1 MLSVADDYDITR
13 EEENTLLEVEDMN
26 IDNNNTS
33 RTSVRQKIVFDLND
47 DKCDNEDNDSN
58 DRVYGIRHKFTNERL
73 NHQDNRSKQTLI
85 PDSLDSV
92 LVSNKGFNNRINYNN
107 NNKGRNRRRFRRRLD
122 SSHEQKSRINRF
134 NDLREVIKN
143 NGRNNRQFNNE
154 LNLNN
159 LLTNN
164 SIQSLDL
171 AQNNLLNLV
180 LINIYFCYY
189 LHIYRFFNFLNFV

>member
-73 NHQDNRSKQTLI
+73 DHSDNRSKQTLI

-92 LVSNKGFNNRINYNN
+92 LVSNKGFNNRNNYNN
-107 NNKGRNRRRFRRRLD
+107 NNKRTNRRRFRRRLD
-122 SSHEQKSRINRF
+122 STQEPKSRMNRF
-134 NDLREVIKN
+134 NDLREVIRN

-180 LINIYFCYY
+180 LINIYYY
-189 LHIYRFFNFLNFV
+189 YIFIDYLIS

>member
-33 RTSVRQKIVFDLND
+33 HTSVRQKIVFDLND

-73 NHQDNRSKQTLI
+73 DHSDNRSKQTLI

-92 LVSNKGFNNRINYNN
+92 LVSNKGFDNRNKYN
-107 NNKGRNRRRFRRRLD
+107 NNKGRNRRRFKRRLD
-122 SSHEQKSRINRF
+122 STQEPKSRMNRF
-134 NDLREVIKN
+134 NDLREVIRN

-180 LINIYFCYY
+180 LINIYYY
-189 LHIYRFFNFLNFV
+189 YYIFIDYLIS

>member
-13 EEENTLLEVEDMN
+13 EEEITLLEVEDMN

-47 DKCDNEDNDSN
+47 DNCDNDDNDSN
-58 DRVYGIRHKFTNERL
+58 HRVYGIRHKFTNERL
-73 NHQDNRSKQTLI
+73 NHSDNRSKQTLI

-92 LVSNKGFNNRINYNN
+92 LVSNQRFSNRNS
-107 NNKGRNRRRFRRRLD
+107 NKARNRRRFRRRLD
-122 SSHEQKSRINRF
+122 SSQEPKSQINRF
-134 NDLREVIKN
+134 NDLREVIEN

-154 LNLNN
+154 LNL
-159 LLTNN
+159 NN

-180 LINIYFCYY
+180 LINIYFYYYIFIYY
-189 LHIYRFFNFLNFV
+189 LIS

>member
-1 MLSVADDYDITR
+1 MTMLSVADDYDITR

-73 NHQDNRSKQTLI
+73 DHSDNRSKQTLI

-92 LVSNKGFNNRINYNN
+92 LVSNKGFNNRNNYNN
-107 NNKGRNRRRFRRRLD
+107 NNKRTNRRRFRRRLD
-122 SSHEQKSRINRF
+122 STQEPKSRMNRF
-134 NDLREVIKN
+134 NDLREVIRN

-180 LINIYFCYY
+180 LINIYYY
-189 LHIYRFFNFLNFV
+189 YIFIDYLIS